1 MNAGLLNRYRTI
13 ALSHYIGCCETSSSN
28 GTGAR
33 GWNLEPHKRPI
44 PACLTGAEKSTGTF
58 AWVSLR
64 SRAILLIRRATGQV
78 WGPRGLP
85 GSEWSTPSETRYGEV
100 RSKSMGQTVCRS
112 WLIFGFVA
120 AGYVIC
126 GGHLAALPASGT
138 ETPPSTRLYVFGD
151 SYSDTGAGYLDGNG
165 PTAVAYLAGHLGFA
179 LVPSNASDTT
189 GKSLNFA
196 VSGAGTGSG
205 SGKRIKGALLGLGMR
220 NQVEDFAA
228 RVHAGSVHF
237 QPETTLFFIAG
248 GLNDERLATATT
260 VENLKTEVRILYGLG
275 GRRFLIALLPISIPG
290 FSDVSKR
297 LNPALARIPRE
308 LAAELPD
315 ASIGL
320 SHWGVFFDDV
330 MHEPA
335 KYGITNTSDA
345 CAGRAIFNE
354 DPTPCSKPESY
365 FYYHA
370 EHPSTAVQKVVGKK
384 LYEEVLRLPPPP
396 SAGKTKTSN

>member
-1 MNAGLLNRYRTI
+1 
-13 ALSHYIGCCETSSSN
+13 
-28 GTGAR
+28 
-33 GWNLEPHKRPI
+33 
-44 PACLTGAEKSTGTF
+44 
-58 AWVSLR
+58 
-64 SRAILLIRRATGQV
+64 
-78 WGPRGLP
+78 
-85 GSEWSTPSETRYGEV
+85 
-100 RSKSMGQTVCRS
+100 MGQTFRRG
-112 WLIFGFVA
+112 WLMLGLVVA
-120 AGYVIC
+120 GCVVC
-126 GGHLAALPASGT
+126 GGHPAALPASGT
-138 ETPPSTRLYVFGD
+138 GTPPITRLYVFSD

-205 SGKRIKGALLGLGMR
+205 SGKRIKGAVLGLGMR

-248 GLNDERLATATT
+248 GLNDQRLATATT
-260 VENLKTEVRILYGLG
+260 LENLKSEIRILHGLG

-290 FSDVSKR
+290 LSDVSKR
-297 LNPALARIPRE
+297 LNPALALIPRE
-308 LAAELPD
+308 MAAELRD
-315 ASIGL
+315 GSIGL
-320 SHWGVFFDDV
+320 SQWGVFFDEV
-330 MHEPA
+330 MHDPA

-384 LYEEVLRLPPPP
+384 LYEEVLGLPPPP
-396 SAGKTKTSN
+396 SVGKTKPSN